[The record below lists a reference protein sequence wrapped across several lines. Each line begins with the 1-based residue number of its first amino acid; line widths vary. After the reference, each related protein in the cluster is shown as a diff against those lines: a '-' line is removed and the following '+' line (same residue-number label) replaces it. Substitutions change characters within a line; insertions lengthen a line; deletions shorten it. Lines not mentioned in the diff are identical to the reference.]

1 MRASELYSQEARE
14 TARRME
20 KMTVRM
26 QDLAMTTKQETVLM
40 RVITTVTLL
49 FLPATFIAVSSL

>member
-1 MRASELYSQEARE
+1 
-14 TARRME
+14 ME
-20 KMTVRM
+20 IMTLRM

-49 FLPATFIAVSSL
+49 FLPATFMAVCTTPLYRVKFTDRV